1 MENILLDIIYILITG
16 VGIVLTKYIVD
27 LLNTKINEAQTN
39 TKIADYDVL
48 NKYIDSAQEIISNI
62 VLSVSQTY
70 VDSLKSSGKFDKES
84 QAIAKNKAVELAKNM
99 ITEES
104 KNAIIILYGD
114 FDAYLDNIIES
125 CVKKNK

>member
-70 VDSLKSSGKFDKES
+70 VDSLKASGKFDAES
-84 QAIAKNKAVELAKNM
+84 QAIAKNKAVE
-99 ITEES
+99 
-104 KNAIIILYGD
+104 
-114 FDAYLDNIIES
+114 FIEGTP
-125 CVKKNK
+125 

>member
-1 MENILLDIIYILITG
+1 MKDIILDIMYILITG
-16 VGIVLTKYIVD
+16 VGIVLTKYVID
-27 LLNTKINEAQTN
+27 LLNSKINEAQSN

-70 VDSLKSSGKFDKES
+70 VDSLKASGRFDVES
-84 QAIAKNKAVELAKNM
+84 QTIAKNKAVELAKNM

-114 FDAYLDNIIES
+114 FDAYIDNIIES

>member
-70 VDSLKSSGKFDKES
+70 VDSLKASGKFDAES